1 MRKLLL
7 TLIAMLLSVVAMANA
22 KSVQPQTDGHNLANI
37 PNSNVMYSAV
47 GVAPEEPPVNNYK
60 DYVISTPAHLLWLML
75 NYNNGSINKDMTHV
89 HLDADISLRDVCHP
103 ASGNMTMVSWEGIGT
118 ADHPFKGSFHGHGHK
133 ITDLY
138 INSHDPYS
146 GFIAITDRATRID
159 TLDIEGTIVN
169 HNSKHAGMIVGKLD
183 NASIL
188 SCTSRGTIRASGHVG
203 GITGTSYYGG
213 ISNCAN
219 YAEVINVGLG
229 DEQNNPITGGIVGH
243 ARDNNYITKCS
254 NYGNVSCINTERTD
268 ARTAGIVGYINW
280 TNLLNCYVD
289 KRVTITASTGRAAGV
304 VADGSLDSKLKN
316 IYSAATVIASSGPA
330 ALLSTI
336 INDGY
341 TATNCWYDAS
351 ARLVIAGEEK
361 NGKRGYVTVR
371 QSLEI
376 EEASAE
382 DIASG
387 RVCWN
392 LQEGQDVFCWGQ
404 NLSDPKSCPHLTTDE
419 AERVVRYTERNCAG
433 DLAVSYINGTEDVGS
448 DNVLP
453 HVENHVTGF
462 CSICG
467 FPVAQPEGT
476 GTKADPYRIGNI
488 AQLYNYALKVNGATA
503 TSDAVLKSYAVL
515 TADIDLA
522 LYASTWAPMGTDA
535 YPYAGHFDGNGYK
548 ITGFTVRNADGG
560 LFYSLNGATVKNV
573 DITADI
579 LNDADSGKRSAI
591 IATVADAS
599 TITGCTTR
607 GSIQG
612 PIVGGVVMQSQGKSS
627 IIDCTNYATI
637 TGKSY
642 VGGIATAALNGKIE
656 RCVNMGNVTGSLDLG
671 DTSDSFVGGIVARLR
686 TSSDG
691 ALDITDCISYGTLS
705 ARTACGGIVG
715 RSQST
720 SSVNIIRCVAMGDVF
735 QLPGAGGTY
744 GQTAAFGRF
753 YGETYTGAT
762 APVVSQGYYY
772 KTSQLVLRGANQT
785 AAATEKGAT
794 AITAS
799 DFTRTVSTL
808 NSEQC
813 GHWTTEAR
821 MKVGSATLRDVP
833 MVSATVVHNF
843 PDATGPCYCG
853 EGIHKDDEG
862 YYLIGTAKQLAAF
875 RDLVNSA
882 TAADGAINA
891 RQTADIDMY
900 EVCHPAIT
908 KPKTP
913 KLSWEPIGNGN
924 WWGTYDG
931 QGHKLTNLYYSD
943 ADNHGGLFGQIG
955 TPYNI
960 VRSTYT
966 RICNLSVEG
975 NVSVTAN
982 TTEGAQGAAILC
994 AVNYGGTI
1002 ENCQTAGRVYSQAP
1016 NVGGLVG
1023 YSRGVL
1029 SCCRNTAEVEGT
1041 EPNVGGLIG
1050 QLDSYVTGNGVEYCA
1065 NTTGVKG
1072 VSAVGGLVGKVNGSG
1087 SICSSY
1093 NTANVTT
1100 ASASKSTVQP
1110 IVGLAP
1116 NGYTTENCYY
1126 DIAMMSDGQQELYG
1140 GNGLLTT
1147 AFTNG
1152 RVACLLGEPWGQ
1164 NIGAD
1169 ATAKETVP
1177 YLMSYPVYEDGS
1189 KLTNFFPSIYGLTKL
1204 IDLSRRG
1211 GRISLQGIEAQR
1223 QHILTK

>member
-1 MRKLLL
+1 
-7 TLIAMLLSVVAMANA
+7 MANVN
-22 KSVQPQTDGHNLANI
+22 SVQPQTDENNLAKH
-37 PNSNVMYSAV
+37 PAAGVKYSAV

-60 DYVISTPAHLLWLML
+60 EYVISTPAHLLWLMV
-75 NYNNGSINKDMTHV
+75 NYNNKSINKDRTCV

-103 ASGNMTMVSWEGIGT
+103 ASGNMPEVSWEGIGT
-118 ADHPFKGSFHGHGHK
+118 ADHPFKGSFEGHGHK

-138 INSHDPYS
+138 INSTDPYS
-146 GFIAITDRATRID
+146 GFIAITNRATSID
-159 TLDIEGTIVN
+159 SLDIEGTIVN
-169 HNSKHAGMIVGKLD
+169 HNSKHAGMIVGYLN

-203 GITGTSYYGG
+203 GITGTSYYGH
-213 ISNCAN
+213 ISNSAN
-219 YAEVINVGLG
+219 YAEVINEGLG

-243 ARDNNYITKCS
+243 ASNNNNIRKCS

-268 ARTAGIVGYINW
+268 ARTAGIAGYINW
-280 TNLLNCYVD
+280 TYLLNCYVD
-289 KRVTITASTGRAAGV
+289 KSVTITASTGRAAGV
-304 VADGSLDSKLKN
+304 VADGSLDSRLNN

-330 ALLSTI
+330 ALFSTI

-387 RVCWN
+387 RVCLF
-392 LQEGQDVFCWGQ
+392 LQKGQDVLFWGQ

-419 AERVVRYTERNCAG
+419 AERVVQFTEHNCAG
-433 DLAVSYINGTEDVGS
+433 EPVVSYINGTEDVES
-448 DNVLP
+448 DNILP
-453 HVENHVTGF
+453 HVEDHATGL
-462 CSICG
+462 CTICG
-467 FPVAQPEGT
+467 FLVAQPEGT
-476 GTKADPYRIGNI
+476 GTKTDPYRIGNI

-560 LFYSLNGATVKNV
+560 LFYSLKGATVKNV

-599 TITGCTTR
+599 TITGCITR

-627 IIDCTNYATI
+627 IIDCTNYATV

-656 RCVNMGNVTGSLDLG
+656 RCVNMGNVTGSLGVG
-671 DTSDSFVGGIVARLR
+671 DVSASYVGGIVARLR

-720 SSVNIIRCVAMGDVF
+720 SSVNITRCVAMGDVF
-735 QLPGAGGTY
+735 QLPGEGGTY

-762 APVVSQGYYY
+762 APVVSLGYFF
-772 KTSQLVLRGANQT
+772 KTSQLVLRGTNQT

-794 AITAS
+794 AMAAEE
-799 DFTRTVSTL
+799 FTRTVSTL

-813 GHWTTEAR
+813 GHWMTEDR
-821 MKVGSATLRDVP
+821 LKVGSATLRNAP

-875 RDLVNSA
+875 RNLVNSV

-955 TPYNI
+955 TPYNVI
-960 VRSTYT
+960 RSTYT

-1002 ENCQTAGRVYSQAP
+1002 ANCQTSGRVYSTAA

-1023 YSRGVL
+1023 YSKGEL

-1041 EPNVGGLIG
+1041 AANVGGLVG
-1050 QLDSYVTGNGVEYCA
+1050 QLDSYMGFNGVEYCA
-1065 NTTGVKG
+1065 NTTAVKG
-1072 VSAVGGLVGKVNGSG
+1072 ASAVGGLVGKASG
-1087 SICSSY
+1087 ISRIYSSY
-1093 NTANVTT
+1093 NTAAVTT
-1100 ASASKSTVQP
+1100 ESASLSTVQP
-1110 IVGLAP
+1110 IVGSAP
-1116 NGYTTENCYY
+1116 ADYKTEACYY
-1126 DIAMMSDGQQELYG
+1126 SIDELTSKQTETYDAEG
-1140 GNGLLTT
+1140 VGAV

-1152 RVACLLGEPWGQ
+1152 RVAFWLGEPWGQ
-1164 NIGAD
+1164 KLDAD
-1169 ATAKETVP
+1169 DSANETLP
-1177 YLMSYPVYEDGS
+1177 YLLSYPVYEDGS
-1189 KLTNFFPSIYGLTKL
+1189 KLTNFYSSILGIVKM
-1204 IDLSRRG
+1204 IDLAGKG
-1211 GRISLQGIEAQR
+1211 GRVSLEAIENQKS
-1223 QHILTK
+1223 HILGNKK